1 MMSSSNGY
9 RGLRCGAQM
18 QVVVRM
24 EEGDERDGEKWG
36 LKSGRLGNFV
46 DEGRFLC
53 DERQDGEAFA
63 KLG

>member
-1 MMSSSNGY
+1 
-9 RGLRCGAQM
+9 M